1 MNYMRYAAY
10 INPTCAELLLNSA
23 KWVVYRM
30 TKNWM
35 SFGMKKF
42 LQEVK
47 DMRIS
52 LLSTH
57 NRQNNPVRSSYK
69 DTIVSHIPLQAE
81 ICSSFVDLL
90 KNLWTRSDVHT
101 SY

>member
-1 MNYMRYAAY
+1 
-10 INPTCAELLLNSA
+10 
-23 KWVVYRM
+23 
-30 TKNWM
+30 M
-35 SFGMKKF
+35 SFGVKKF

-81 ICSSFVDLL
+81 ICSKFCRSVKKSVD
-90 KNLWTRSDVHT
+90 TQ
-101 SY
+101 